1 MKFSVQEEH
10 ALRCLLRICEKY
22 ENNEVATIPEIS
34 EAEGISQH
42 TIAKILR
49 ELRIAGFLSS
59 ERGHT
64 GGYVLTKSPD
74 KITVAEVFTA
84 IGGRLFDDDFC
95 KSRSGELDICT
106 HSIDCSIRSLWSLI
120 QTAVD
125 KVITNLTLK
134 DLMANEE
141 NLLAKFPPA
150 KGK

>member
-95 KSRSGELDICT
+95 KSRS
-106 HSIDCSIRSLWSLI
+106 LWSLI